1 MCSAFF
7 IETIERYMSEQ
18 ARKSEMTTALSNL
31 PGSTKLVHDYISQV
45 EPATAYYAGGAP
57 NQEGLIASVNKAAS
71 RKMDRQRIS
80 DVLVK
85 QNSGWGMPAAV
96 IDNARLLAQ
105 ADSAAIVTGQQV
117 GLLGGP
123 LYTIYKTITAIR
135 IARELSAGTG
145 KPVIPVFWVEGEDHD
160 FDEIASFNIL
170 RSNEIRTFTLESP
183 STDNP
188 GAVGRLL
195 LSDGIEAMLEELA
208 SMLPPSDFHEELFGA
223 LREAYAPGRSIEDA
237 FVAWWKRLFADY
249 GLVFMNPDDRDLKQ
263 LTTPLFEREIQNPSV
278 SAERVEEVSRSL
290 ESEGYHAQV
299 NVRPSNIFLLTDAG
313 RLSLDVDGD
322 GFVLRGTDRRYSR
335 EEMVAWLK
343 SEPEAFSPNV
353 VLRPLMQ
360 DMLLPTAAY
369 IAGPGEIA
377 YFAQYRGV
385 YDWAGINM
393 PVIYP
398 RASATLIEPKV
409 EKVFERY
416 DISLEDFV
424 DGVDT
429 LFSKIVRTLSS
440 HDFDAEFSA
449 LLSAVNQSIN
459 DIKPTIE
466 DVDRN
471 LGRTT
476 EATRAAIIKEI
487 DRLKDRVLR
496 AEKRRHDEVRSQLEK
511 TWVNILPE
519 GRLQERVISPVYFLN
534 KYGFS
539 LIDQLM
545 DGLDV
550 ETHDH
555 KMISL

>member
-263 LTTPLFEREIQNPSV
+263 LTIPLFEREIQNPSV

>member
-424 DGVDT
+424 DGIDT

>member
-1 MCSAFF
+1 
-7 IETIERYMSEQ
+7 
-18 ARKSEMTTALSNL
+18 
-31 PGSTKLVHDYISQV
+31 
-45 EPATAYYAGGAP
+45 
-57 NQEGLIASVNKAAS
+57 
-71 RKMDRQRIS
+71 
-80 DVLVK
+80 
-85 QNSGWGMPAAV
+85 
-96 IDNARLLAQ
+96 
-105 ADSAAIVTGQQV
+105 
-117 GLLGGP
+117 
-123 LYTIYKTITAIR
+123 
-135 IARELSAGTG
+135 
-145 KPVIPVFWVEGEDHD
+145 
-160 FDEIASFNIL
+160 
-170 RSNEIRTFTLESP
+170 
-183 STDNP
+183 
-188 GAVGRLL
+188 
-195 LSDGIEAMLEELA
+195 
-208 SMLPPSDFHEELFGA
+208 
-223 LREAYAPGRSIEDA
+223 
-237 FVAWWKRLFADY
+237 
-249 GLVFMNPDDRDLKQ
+249 
-263 LTTPLFEREIQNPSV
+263 
-278 SAERVEEVSRSL
+278 
-290 ESEGYHAQV
+290 
-299 NVRPSNIFLLTDAG
+299 
-313 RLSLDVDGD
+313 
-322 GFVLRGTDRRYSR
+322 
-335 EEMVAWLK
+335 
-343 SEPEAFSPNV
+343 
-353 VLRPLMQ
+353 MQ

>member
-1 MCSAFF
+1 
-7 IETIERYMSEQ
+7 
-18 ARKSEMTTALSNL
+18 MTTALSNL
-31 PGSTKLVHDYISQV
+31 PGSTKVVHDYISQV